1 MSLLYKDRKIGVVVP
16 AFNEE
21 LLIRPT
27 LETVPDYVD
36 VVYAVDDCSKDKTLS
51 VMQEIAEKDN
61 RVVIIHHEKNG
72 GVGAAIVSGYKRCVE
87 DDVDIAVVMAGDN
100 QMDPEMVPRLLD
112 PIVDGKADYT
122 KGNRLIGRG
131 YREGMSRWRFLGN
144 AILTFLTKISS
155 GYWKIMDPQNG
166 FTAIGREALE
176 TLDWGALFTYY
187 GYCNDILVRL
197 NVYGFRVRDVN
208 IPARYGEEKSKIR
221 YGPYILKVSGL
232 LWRNFFWRLK
242 EKYLILSFN
251 TLVFFYLFGMI
262 LTPLGFLL
270 GVRSVYNWLYL
281 GVDLFIR
288 AALSTLIFI
297 VGLQFLLFAML
308 FDMQDNLSY
317 E

>member
-1 MSLLYKDRKIGVVVP
+1 VSRLYKDRKIGVVVP

-21 LLIRPT
+21 LLIGPT
-27 LETVPDYVD
+27 LETVPDFVD
-36 VVYAVDDCSKDKTLS
+36 VVYAVDDCSSDRTLS
-51 VMQEIAEKDN
+51 VMQEIAERDN
-61 RVVIIHHEKNG
+61 RVVVIHHEVNG
-72 GVGAAIVSGYKRCVE
+72 GVGAAIVSGYKRCLVE
-87 DDVDIAVVMAGDN
+87 DVDIAVVMAGDN

-112 PIVDGKADYT
+112 PVVEGRADYA

-166 FTAIGREALE
+166 FTAIGRDALE
-176 TLDWGALFTYY
+176 TLDWDGLFTYY

-197 NVYGFRVRDVN
+197 NVYGFRVRDVS
-208 IPARYGEEKSKIR
+208 IPARYGDEKSKIR
-221 YGPYILKVSGL
+221 YGPYILRVSGL
-232 LWRNFFWRLK
+232 LLRNFFWRLK

-251 TLVFFYLFGMI
+251 PLVFFYLFGMV
-262 LTPLGFLL
+262 LAPLGFGL
-270 GVRSVYNWLYL
+270 GVWSIYLWVYQ
-281 GVDLFIR
+281 GTSLFIR

-308 FDMQDNLSY
+308 FDMQMSTDS
-317 E
+317 